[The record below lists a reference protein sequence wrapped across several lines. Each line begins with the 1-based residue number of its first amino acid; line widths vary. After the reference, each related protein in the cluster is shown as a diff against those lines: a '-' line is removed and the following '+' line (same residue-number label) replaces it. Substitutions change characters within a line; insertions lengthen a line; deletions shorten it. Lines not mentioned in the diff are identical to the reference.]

1 MTVTVRT
8 FSLIVRVPSIRSFPV
23 SDYCAQARE
32 SVYNFQGGRFVMRRI
47 LGAIVL
53 GSLCMLGVV
62 ARGEDM
68 ELDEIDVE
76 AASSPVNPARPQ
88 ARDDSWYYKPQQET
102 VAPKPNPLQIVQQR
116 AMMRGQQRDA
126 RLASMN
132 WYGYSNSRPTAAPIA
147 FCTPLYGPAW
157 QSPYGAGFSW
167 RMGQPT
173 YIVTSR
179 PTYLVR

>member
-1 MTVTVRT
+1 
-8 FSLIVRVPSIRSFPV
+8 
-23 SDYCAQARE
+23 
-32 SVYNFQGGRFVMRRI
+32 MRRFF
-47 LGAIVL
+47 GAVLL
-53 GSLCMLGVV
+53 GSLCMFGGV
-62 ARGEDM
+62 ARGEEM

-76 AASSPVNPARPQ
+76 ATSSPVNQARPQ
-88 ARDDSWYYKPQQET
+88 ARDDSWYYQPQQET
-102 VAPKPNPLQIVQQR
+102 AAPKVNPRLIAQQR
-116 AMMRGQQRDA
+116 AMARGQQRDA

-179 PTYLVR
+179 PNYVVR

>member
-1 MTVTVRT
+1 
-8 FSLIVRVPSIRSFPV
+8 
-23 SDYCAQARE
+23 
-32 SVYNFQGGRFVMRRI
+32 MRRI
-47 LGAIVL
+47 LGTLLI
-53 GSLCMLGVV
+53 GSLCALSGV
-62 ARGEDM
+62 ARGEEM
-68 ELDEIDVE
+68 ELDEINVE
-76 AASSPVNPARPQ
+76 ATSSPVSQAPPQ

-102 VAPKPNPLQIVQQR
+102 AAPKPNPRLIAQQR
-116 AMMRGQQRDA
+116 AMFRGQQRDA

-132 WYGYSNSRPTAAPIA
+132 WYGYSNGRPTAAPIA

-179 PTYLVR
+179 PTYVVR

>member
-1 MTVTVRT
+1 
-8 FSLIVRVPSIRSFPV
+8 
-23 SDYCAQARE
+23 
-32 SVYNFQGGRFVMRRI
+32 MRRFF
-47 LGAIVL
+47 GAVL
-53 GSLCMLGVV
+53 VGALCMFGGA
-62 ARGEDM
+62 ARGEEM

-76 AASSPVNPARPQ
+76 ATNSPVNPARPQ
-88 ARDDSWYYKPQQET
+88 GRDDSWYYQPQQEAT
-102 VAPKPNPLQIVQQR
+102 AAKPNPRLIAQQR
-116 AMMRGQQRDA
+116 AMARGQQRDA

-173 YIVTSR
+173 YIVTNR
-179 PTYLVR
+179 PNYTVR